1 MKVQGSVDINAP
13 RDKVWAF
20 LTDPHAVGECAPGL
34 ESMEIVT
41 PDEAFKAVASVGFG
55 SMKVRFTVD
64 VAWTELEEPD
74 HAQMKAH
81 GTAPGST
88 VDASSEMNLSDA
100 DGGGTKL
107 DWSADITVQGTI
119 ASLASRLMGS
129 MTQRMTADFF
139 NCVKSKI
146 EA

>member
-1 MKVQGSVDINAP
+1 MQVQGSVNINAP
-13 RDKVWAF
+13 REEVWAF
-20 LTDPHAVGECAPGL
+20 LTDPNAVGQCAPGL
-34 ESMEIVT
+34 ESMEVVT
-41 PDEAFKAVASVGFG
+41 PGETFKAVASIGFG

-64 VAWTELEEPD
+64 VEWTELNEPD

-88 VDASSEMNLSDA
+88 VDASSEMDLSDG
-100 DGGGTKL
+100 DDGGTKL
-107 DWSADITVQGTI
+107 DWSADINVQGTI

-129 MTQRMTADFF
+129 MTQRMTAEFF
-139 NCVKSKI
+139 NCVKSQI